1 METQTT
7 VWERLAAP
15 FNPEIVHWRV
25 GSTTQDKTSGLALA
39 YVDARDVMNRLDSVL
54 GPTGWGNRSHSDG
67 AKTFCELSIKDPET
81 GEWVTK
87 SDGAGDTNF
96 EGDKGAISDA
106 FKRAAVRW
114 GIGRY
119 LYDVKSTWVKIE
131 PSGKSF
137 KIKESE
143 LSKLQD
149 LLPRAETHPSH
160 VASESV
166 SEPVLG
172 QKAPTHAQAQGEDET
187 LLEEVERTL
196 GEGDMEEVWK
206 SKRQTWMV
214 TAGTEEGR
222 AALGKLYAELSN
234 QEQTK

>member
-15 FNPEIVHWRV
+15 FNSEIVHWRV
-25 GSTTQDKTSGLALA
+25 GSTNQDKKMGLALA

-54 GPTGWGNRSHSDG
+54 GPAGWGNRTHSDG

-81 GEWVTK
+81 GEWITK

-119 LYDVKSTWVKIE
+119 LYDVKSTWVEIE
-131 PSGKSF
+131 PSGRSF

-143 LSKLQD
+143 LSELQA
-149 LLPRAETHPSH
+149 LLPRAATQPQH
-160 VASESV
+160 VSSESV
-166 SEPVLG
+166 SEPVVVPET
-172 QKAPTHAQAQGEDET
+172 PTHAEARGVGET
-187 LLEEVERTL
+187 LLERAKKALL
-196 GEGDMEEVWK
+196 GGDMEEVWK
-206 SKRQTWMV
+206 ANRQKWMV

-234 QEQTK
+234 PEQTQ